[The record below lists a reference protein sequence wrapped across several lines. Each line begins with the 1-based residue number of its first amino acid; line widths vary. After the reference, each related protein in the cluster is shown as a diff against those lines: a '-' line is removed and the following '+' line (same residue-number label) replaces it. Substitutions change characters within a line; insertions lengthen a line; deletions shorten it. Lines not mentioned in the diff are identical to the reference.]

1 MTKEIES
8 KKKCSQCGVK
18 VEKNSKRYKEYME
31 TLEFLFPKSQAPN
44 VVPFV
49 SAGDM
54 SHITIINFTGESIN
68 VKYNADTTI
77 EAVKKEV
84 KERMKIALEQQ
95 VLLHKSEELKVCA
108 LT

>member
-1 MTKEIES
+1 M
-8 KKKCSQCGVK
+8 
-18 VEKNSKRYKEYME
+18 EKNSKRYKEYME